1 MREGIGLRA
10 TLRGPDLAR
19 SMQHLD
25 TMILSCLYIE
35 RPDPQFLRLDPRYE
49 VGFLSASDLARYA
62 SQPEYEL
69 TEQYVD
75 RELALGHRCL
85 AITRGDVLASYGW
98 YSTTP
103 TAFTDSL
110 WVQFRKPWV
119 YMHKGFTHP
128 AHRGRRLHAVGMT
141 VALTLY
147 QAAGFRGLV
156 SIVDAHNAASLA
168 SCARMG
174 YRSFGTIYTLR
185 LGRLL
190 GIRHPTGLLGYTIVL
205 ATPGC
210 RAFGFQLEH
219 ARHPRERL
227 VTPSSAVVTS
237 D

>member
-1 MREGIGLRA
+1 
-10 TLRGPDLAR
+10 
-19 SMQHLD
+19 MQHPD
-25 TMILSCLYIE
+25 TMIMSCLYIE
-35 RPDPQFLRLDPRYE
+35 RPDPRFLRLDPQYE
-49 VGFLSASDLARYA
+49 VGFLSASDLARYT

-85 AITRGDVLASYGW
+85 AITQGDVLASYGW

-110 WVQFRKPWV
+110 WVHFSKSWV

-128 AHRGRRLHAVGMT
+128 AHRGRRLHAAGMT
-141 VALTLY
+141 AALILY
-147 QAAGFRGLV
+147 RAAGFSGLV

-174 YRSFGTIYTLR
+174 YRPFGTIYTLR
-185 LGRLL
+185 LGRLVGL
-190 GIRHPTGLLGYTIVL
+190 RHPTGLLGYTMVL

-210 RAFGFQLEH
+210 RAFGFRLEH
-219 ARHPRERL
+219 ARHRTER
-227 VTPSSAVVTS
+227 VITPSGAVVVPDS
-237 D
+237 R